1 VEENENY
8 LEEEVGNILV
18 PANPIKRLTNYL
30 IDIILFYILLSVLI
44 SIFFPGFIEIIK
56 NQKQVSLSNEIIL
69 QFFYGLYMSLI
80 ETIFKG
86 KSPAKFLTGTRV
98 VYYNGG
104 AISSE
109 TAFIRGLCRLIP
121 FEQISAIGFPPNP
134 WHDRWPRT
142 LVIDENL
149 SSIIKKN

>member
-1 VEENENY
+1 MEERENY
-8 LEEEVGNILV
+8 LEEEARNILV
-18 PANPIKRLTNYL
+18 PANLIKRLTNYL
-30 IDIILFYILLSVLI
+30 IDIILFSILMSVLI
-44 SIFFPGFIEIIK
+44 SIFFPGFLEILK
-56 NQKQVSLSNEIIL
+56 NQKQISFSNEIIM
-69 QFFYGLYMSLI
+69 QFIYGLYMSII

-104 AISSE
+104 TINGE

-121 FEQISAIGFPPNP
+121 FEPLSAIGFPPNP
-134 WHDRWPRT
+134 WHDRWSKT

-149 SSIIKKN
+149 STIIKNS